1 MDKPVSQ
8 ERTGWRDRA
17 LSLRHR
23 AWGWNCPAVDI
34 DFVMLEYDMGFPVA
48 LVEYKHEY
56 AQLVSLSHPSYKAMA
71 DLCDR
76 ADIVFFCVRYSLDL
90 TSFKV
95 IPLNAK
101 AKVYLSD
108 RAVMTEVEY
117 VAFLYKMRDREIPES
132 VIDALMIPPK
142 LYQLERE
149 LELEDA
155 LNKEKKR
162 CAELLKLLERERKKK
177 EEVSLALKDANDSI
191 EFWLNL
197 SPKEFDE
204 IVNADW

>member
-1 MDKPVSQ
+1 
-8 ERTGWRDRA
+8 
-17 LSLRHR
+17 
-23 AWGWNCPAVDI
+23 
-34 DFVMLEYDMGFPVA
+34 
-48 LVEYKHEY
+48 
-56 AQLVSLSHPSYKAMA
+56 
-71 DLCDR
+71 
-76 ADIVFFCVRYSLDL
+76 
-90 TSFKV
+90 
-95 IPLNAK
+95 
-101 AKVYLSD
+101 
-108 RAVMTEVEY
+108 
-117 VAFLYKMRDREIPES
+117 
-132 VIDALMIPPK
+132 MIPPK